1 MLRPGARFAR
11 GAAPPRGD
19 GARPPVRLR
28 LRLRREVDPLN
39 GTYGAPESPCGDRH
53 PHPQVIKEGWV
64 LSDVKID
71 VAGVKR
77 PVTRAQ
83 RVQTSFRTSRR
94 HLDDFGLDARLLVLR

>member
-1 MLRPGARFAR
+1 MHPGARFAR
-11 GAAPPRGD
+11 GAAIPRGD

-28 LRLRREVDPLN
+28 LRLRREVDPLR
-39 GTYGAPESPCGDRH
+39 GTVGAPESPYGDRH
-53 PHPQVIKEGWV
+53 PHPQVFKEEWV

-83 RVQTSFRTSRR
+83 RVQTSFRTSRLL
-94 HLDDFGLDARLLVLR
+94 LDDFGFDAPHFILR